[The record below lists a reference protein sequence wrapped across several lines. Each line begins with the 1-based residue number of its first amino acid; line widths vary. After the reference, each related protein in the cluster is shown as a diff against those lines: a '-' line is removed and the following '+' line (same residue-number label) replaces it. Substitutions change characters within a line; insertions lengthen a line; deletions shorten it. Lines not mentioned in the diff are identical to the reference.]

1 MTDGCAKASPEV
13 FRQIWRSG
21 VLAIKETPSAIQG
34 RIGGAKGVWYMD
46 PDADPSSDKIWVEIR
61 KSQLKY
67 KYDEITFQDP
77 HLRTFV
83 RAHLS

>member
-1 MTDGCAKASPEV
+1 
-13 FRQIWRSG
+13 
-21 VLAIKETPSAIQG
+21 
-34 RIGGAKGVWYMD
+34 MD